1 MPRPFFARLL
11 CLAVV
16 AAFGAGCDNSS
27 TTVPPPPTP
36 DPITEPPF
44 TGTLQANG
52 AQTYTFA
59 VTDTGTVTATL
70 ASLDPDPDGA
80 TVVSLGLGAWDGT
93 ACQINLAN
101 DAAHAGAVLTASA
114 TTTGLACAR
123 IADGTGSLTAPVA
136 FVVNIVHF

>member
-1 MPRPFFARLL
+1 MPRPFLARLL

-27 TTVPPPPTP
+27 STVPTTPTP

-44 TGTLQANG
+44 TGTLQTNG

-70 ASLDPDPDGA
+70 ASLDPDPDG
-80 TVVSLGLGAWDGT
+80 TITVSLAVGAWDGA
-93 ACQINLAN
+93 ACQVNLAN

-123 IADGTGSLTAPVA
+123 IADANGSITTPVT
-136 FVVNIVHF
+136 FVINIIHY